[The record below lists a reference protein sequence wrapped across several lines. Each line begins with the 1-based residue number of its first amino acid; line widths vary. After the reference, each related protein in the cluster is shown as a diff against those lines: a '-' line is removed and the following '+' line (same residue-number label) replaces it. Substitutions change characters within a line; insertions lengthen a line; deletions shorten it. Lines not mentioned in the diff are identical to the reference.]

1 MTIRSDVSKAL
12 YWIQWSSIAVAVV
25 LTVLTIFICHRQY
38 LVELEEVR
46 ENAQLMI
53 TMAKEHTEE
62 YLLNIRTILRFIS
75 LDDAVV
81 DMTRDSHDYIKAIYE
96 DTYERHLSSQR
107 YMSSS
112 AILTEHVVLS

>member
-38 LVELEEVR
+38 MVELEEVR
-46 ENAQLMI
+46 
-53 TMAKEHTEE
+53 EE

-81 DMTRDSHDYIKAIYE
+81 DMTRA
-96 DTYERHLSSQR
+96 
-107 YMSSS
+107 
-112 AILTEHVVLS
+112 